1 MRVAAELLPKAAYGA
16 LVGIV
21 AGMGLLLLATQ
32 VPLFGELLRLR
43 IVQSGSMSP
52 AISTGSLVVICPSQS
67 YEIGD
72 VITFQTP
79 GARVPTTH
87 RIIADEIIA
96 GRRFFITKGDAN
108 EDADARRV
116 SQSAVEGKVV
126 LAVPYLGYILDFART
141 PLGFL
146 AIIVVPALAIVLEEG
161 GVLYEAWR
169 ARRESSRSRVGRGNE
184 SSVEPTVTRGE
195 SIPSHDV

>member
-52 AISTGSLVVICPSQS
+52 AIPTGSLVVIRPSQS

-72 VITFQTP
+72 VITFQTS

-108 EDADARRV
+108 EDADTRRV

-161 GVLYEAWR
+161 RVLYEAWR
-169 ARRESSRSRVGRGNE
+169 ARRESSRSRVGRGSE
-184 SSVEPTVTRGE
+184 SLVEPTVTRGE

>member
-1 MRVAAELLPKAAYGA
+1 MRTATELLPKAAYGA
-16 LVGIV
+16 LVVIV

-32 VPLFGELLRLR
+32 VPLFGELVRLR

-52 AISTGSLVVICPSQS
+52 AIPTGSLVVIRPSQS

-87 RIIADEIIA
+87 RIVADEIIA

-108 EDADARRV
+108 EDADTRRV
-116 SQSAVEGKVV
+116 SESSVEGKVV

-146 AIIVVPALAIVLEEG
+146 AIIVVPALAVVLEEG
-161 GVLYEAWR
+161 RVLYEAWR
-169 ARRESSRSRVGRGNE
+169 ERRESSPGRVARGNE
-184 SSVEPTVTRGE
+184 SSGEPIATRRD
-195 SIPSHDV
+195 SIHSHDV